1 MNIIEIV
8 KIKLGSL
15 IHKKIFTIVES
26 EANNMYEQ
34 VVLAADKVGFRI
46 IRDLREDD
54 INIIIFIINQGVV
67 PSILDSSSSVNL
79 QFYLEEIFSEQSL
92 VDELFTSTNNASDFM
107 EKFSEVLSIDINK
120 ITNLKMDLFESAKA
134 KSKKH
139 FDESV
144 RQFDQQ
150 MADGLDD

>member
-8 KIKLGSL
+8 ESKLSPF
-15 IHKKIFTIVES
+15 IHKGVFTIVES
-26 EANNMYEQ
+26 EVNNMYEQ
-34 VVLAADKVGFRI
+34 VVLTADKVGFRI

-54 INIIIFIINQGVV
+54 INIVVFIINQGVV

-79 QFYLEEIFSEQSL
+79 QFYLQEIFSKQNL
-92 VDELFTSTNNASDFM
+92 VDELFASTNNASDFI
-107 EKFSEVLSIDINK
+107 EKFSKVLSIDVNK
-120 ITNLKMDLFESAKA
+120 IIDLKMELFESAKA

-144 RQFDQQ
+144 RLFEQQ
-150 MADGLDD
+150 ITDGLDD